1 MNRSGG
7 FRIPQRYLY
16 VAAAIGVFFLMVLV
30 YRFLTAGL
38 QSYLALIAGVML
50 LIGNAPEL
58 FRSLQRRELGLPMLN
73 TLVGL
78 SLIAFFVGSLLLKVI
93 FWPIAIVLL
102 GLALPLTLGRARV
115 AAAYMGALRTLV
127 MQARHLARIRS
138 RSI

>member
-1 MNRSGG
+1 MNQSGG
-7 FRIPQRYLY
+7 FRVPQRYLY

-38 QSYLALIAGVML
+38 QSYLALVAGVML

-58 FRSLQRRELGLPMLN
+58 FRSFQRRELGLPMLN

-78 SLIAFFVGSLLLKVI
+78 ALSAFFAGSLLLKII
-93 FWPIAIVLL
+93 FWPLAIVLL

-115 AAAYMGALRTLV
+115 AGAYIGALRALI
-127 MQARHLARIRS
+127 MQARHLARFRS